1 MECRFRQCLEFG
13 EARSRLIVGEVVM
26 FHIRDGL
33 VNDGKVETAALDPIA
48 RIGGPALRPA
58 RRDRDAERRLPDSQ
72 IERLSAQPIRAAC
85 VQRPLENDDM
95 RLLSYLLDGEPRYG
109 AAVDGGVVDLTRRI
123 GRDFSDRE
131 SADRGQRA
139 GRRAGSGR
147 RTKADYALD
156 DLVLLPPVLAPEK
169 LWCIGVNYAERNAEY
184 KDSSD
189 LPKYPSLFV
198 RSMSSMAGSG
208 QPIEKPHVSE
218 QLDYE
223 GELVIVIGQGGRH
236 IPREKAW
243 SPHLRHDAVQRGHD
257 PRLAAPR
264 QVQRHPGQE
273 FRSLRQ
279 HRAVDRHAD
288 ELDPRGP
295 HDIVTR
301 VNGEVRQ
308 QDTTERLMFPFD
320 FLISYLSTFATLKPG
335 DMIVTGTPTGAG
347 ARFDPPRWLKV
358 GDVVEVESSGIG
370 VLRNTVAAEQ

>member
-1 MECRFRQCLEFG
+1 M
-13 EARSRLIVGEVVM
+13 
-26 FHIRDGL
+26 
-33 VNDGKVETAALDPIA
+33 
-48 RIGGPALRPA
+48 
-58 RRDRDAERRLPDSQ
+58 
-72 IERLSAQPIRAAC
+72 
-85 VQRPLENDDM
+85 
-95 RLLSYLLDGEPRYG
+95 
-109 AAVDGGVVDLTRRI
+109 VDLTKRI
-123 GRDFSDRE
+123 GRDFCDLKALIAANALGDAQE
-131 SADRGQRA
+131 AVAGQ
-139 GRRAGSGR
+139 
-147 RTKADYALD
+147 KPDYALD
-156 DLVLLPPVLAPEK
+156 KLVLLPPVLAPEK

-184 KDSSD
+184 KDNSD

-198 RSMSSMAGSG
+198 RSMSSMTGSG
-208 QPIEKPHVSE
+208 QPLEKPKVSD

-243 SPHLRHDAVQRGHD
+243 SHIFGMTLCNEGTIRDWLRHGKFNVTQGKNFD
-257 PRLAAPR
+257 
-264 QVQRHPGQE
+264 
-273 FRSLRQ
+273 RSGSIGPWI
-279 HRAVDRHAD
+279 VTAD

-347 ARFDPPRWLKV
+347 ARFDPPRWLKA
-358 GDVVEVESSGIG
+358 GDVVEVESSRIG